1 MFIFSARGRAKQ
13 RMATSSQ
20 SAKPRVSVAGDW
32 ARVAPLM
39 VLSGLLQMG
48 IAIGM
53 SAADSLFIAHVGADR
68 LPIVYA
74 IMPVIMLVYIAG
86 YTRLL
91 SRQGIDFVFKLT
103 VGVLVVGGVALSA
116 VLQRAGEI
124 PVEVI
129 YAAKIYTSLWFIG
142 LYSLLWNYVDGF
154 FNLSDAKQAYGLIAG
169 GAAVGAIIG
178 GTLVTH
184 LSALLGVGW
193 LFMVWATSAAM
204 AWPVLLWI
212 ERKVDRVPAEV
223 EMGSARKRTLRE
235 TFGRLLANRFVWVF
249 TLLIFMTL
257 VTATLCEFRSLSIF
271 EEQVRTAEE
280 LASLF
285 GHLYA
290 GVNVLNL
297 LITLVV
303 FKFLVRHLG
312 VRNIALVQPAA
323 FLIVFGLL
331 LLDGGMVAAL
341 AGFVVLQGLMTS
353 IDYNN
358 QNLLFNALPEQG
370 KEETRT
376 VIEGICEPMATATA
390 GVFLLVAQQGI
401 SADGLSMVG
410 FLMAIGCLALAVVLR
425 LDFVSAV
432 VANIR
437 RGWLDFS
444 EATPVVQDE
453 NRTSASAMSLEET
466 LAAFSNR
473 ASTDTRLQALAEVER
488 INDSSVLLELMQR
501 VVAVTPQERRALE
514 TVLVGF
520 GPRAVP
526 AAVKV
531 LREPRF
537 PLAARSVAA
546 RVLRQVSL
554 PHLEEML
561 PSLLDSLIARMYL
574 LTSRRQVLN
583 LADNERPYLDGL
595 RLVYR
600 ELPSMTMELA
610 LELMSVTGLL
620 PGYESIIDALRT
632 GSGKERGFAMES
644 IEQASGRKLFQRLRP
659 FLEGHDDEAILAAG
673 RKWGLSFDDN
683 LIGVVEHSIGAAFP
697 LEASAAL
704 EAAVELQPNQA
715 PRYFH
720 ESLTGKPH
728 RIVREAVCILLKR
741 HQTGEATDLTT
752 VERISAVTR
761 HPFFE
766 RWGLRSLEFVAD
778 DLELKPF
785 EAGAVLVEA
794 GEAPGWVGFVISGQL
809 LVHQSGEETDL
820 AVPAVLGMERLA
832 SPQQSPRQVVATA
845 PGKMIR
851 VGTALLR
858 SAVLTRPRT
867 GLDLLRWSLTER

>member
-1 MFIFSARGRAKQ
+1 
-13 RMATSSQ
+13 MATSSQ
-20 SAKPRVSVAGDW
+20 SRKPRVSVAGDW
-32 ARVAPLM
+32 TRLAPLM

-68 LPIVYA
+68 LPVVYA

-91 SRQGIDFVFKLT
+91 SRKGIDFVLKLT
-103 VGVLVVGGVALSA
+103 VGVLVVGGVVWST
-116 VLQRAGEI
+116 VLQREGDI
-124 PVEVI
+124 PTEVL

-178 GTLVTH
+178 GTLVTQ
-184 LSALLGVGW
+184 LSALMGVGW

-204 AWPVLLWI
+204 AWPVIIWI
-212 ERKVDRVPAEV
+212 ERKVDRVPSEAEI
-223 EMGSARKRTLRE
+223 GSTRKRTLRE
-235 TFGRLLANRFVWVF
+235 TFGLLLANRFVLVF

-290 GVNVLNL
+290 GVNVFNL

-303 FKFLVRHLG
+303 FKFLVRYLG
-312 VRNIALVQPAA
+312 VRNIALVQPVA

-358 QNLLFNALPEQG
+358 QNLLFNALPERG
-370 KEETRT
+370 KQETRT

-390 GVFLLVAQQGI
+390 GVFLLLAQQGI

-410 FLMAIGCLALAVVLR
+410 FVMAIACLALAVILR
-425 LDFVSAV
+425 LDFAAAV

-444 EATPVVQDE
+444 ATTLAVRNEDK
-453 NRTSASAMSLEET
+453 ASVPTMNLEEI

-473 ASTDTRLQALAEVER
+473 ASTDTRLQALAELKR

-561 PSLLDSLIARMYL
+561 PSLLELLIEQMYL
-574 LTSRRQVLN
+574 LTARRHVLN
-583 LADNERPYLDGL
+583 LADNELPHLDGL
-595 RLVYR
+595 RMVYR
-600 ELPSMTMELA
+600 ELPSMTLELA

-620 PGYESIIDALRT
+620 PGYESIIDALRSGT
-632 GSGKERGFAMES
+632 GKERGFALES
-644 IEQASGRKLFQRLRP
+644 IEQACGRKLFQRLRP
-659 FLEGHDDEAILAAG
+659 FLEGHDDETILAAG
-673 RKWGLSFDDN
+673 RGREHSWDDD
-683 LIGVVEHSIGAAFP
+683 LVEVVELSIGAAFP

-704 EAAVELQPNQA
+704 EAAIELNPDQTT
-715 PRYFH
+715 RYFRD
-720 ESLTGKPH
+720 SLTGNKHPV
-728 RIVREAVCILLKR
+728 VREAARILLKR
-741 HQTGEATDLTT
+741 RKTGEVTDLTR
-752 VERISAVTR
+752 VERIVAVTK
-761 HPFFE
+761 HAFFKS
-766 RWGLRSLEFVAD
+766 WGLRSLEFVAD
-778 DLELKPF
+778 DLEMMPF
-785 EAGAVLVEA
+785 EEGAVLVA
-794 GEAPGWVGFVISGQL
+794 TGKPSGRVGFVTSGR
-809 LVHQSGEETDL
+809 LVARQEGRDTEL
-820 AVPAVLGMERLA
+820 AVPAVLGICQLELHHELRT
-832 SPQQSPRQVVATA
+832 QVVAA
-845 PGKMIR
+845 AAGEMVWMPA
-851 VGTALLR
+851 ALLR

-867 GLDLLRWSLTER
+867 GLDLLRWSLAEQ